1 MNNVL
6 WVGFGG
12 FIGAALRYMV
22 SGWVQGWSNSV
33 NFPHGT
39 LVVNLLGCVVIGL
52 LSQLANERSI
62 FTDETRL
69 LVFIGIL
76 GSFTTFSTFS
86 NETLNLMRDGK
97 NLLVYTNMMA
107 HLGGGLSMVW
117 LGSALVRVIWR

>member
-69 LVFIGIL
+69 LVFWHSGFFYDL
-76 GSFTTFSTFS
+76 
-86 NETLNLMRDGK
+86 
-97 NLLVYTNMMA
+97 
-107 HLGGGLSMVW
+107 
-117 LGSALVRVIWR
+117 